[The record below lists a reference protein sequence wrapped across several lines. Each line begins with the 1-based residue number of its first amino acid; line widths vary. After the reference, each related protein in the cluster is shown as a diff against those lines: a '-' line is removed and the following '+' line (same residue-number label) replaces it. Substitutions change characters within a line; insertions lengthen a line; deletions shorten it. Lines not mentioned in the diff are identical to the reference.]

1 MYKFSGLSFF
11 SFFLLVAC
19 NNNDSAG
26 NSVLTQSPYNSL
38 SDSIDINPKN
48 ADLYYRR
55 GGLLYQNNQMAYAEK
70 DLRKAFELNPKEEYA
85 LALTTVLK
93 QKNTDAAI
101 QFLQEAVKKLPNS
114 IALKIGLARGFQQK
128 NQLDSS
134 LIICNKV
141 IEKYPAQLDAL
152 LLKSELLKA
161 MNKDSEALFTLEKAY
176 SYAPEDVEVA
186 HRLCFSYADSKNPK
200 ALSLADSLIKADKE
214 KRHAE
219 PYYFK
224 GVYYSNTGNDAE
236 AIKQFNLAI
245 EHDYYF
251 INAYINKGIAFYDQK
266 KYDQA
271 LKTFTL
277 AATVSP
283 TDADPYYWLAKTQQ
297 ATGNKK
303 DAKLNYQR
311 AYGLDTTLTEAKE
324 AADRL

>member
-38 SDSIDINPKN
+38 SDSIGINPKN

-114 IALKIGLARGFQQK
+114 IALQIGLARGFQQR

-161 MNKDSEALFTLEKAY
+161 VNKDSEALITLEKAY